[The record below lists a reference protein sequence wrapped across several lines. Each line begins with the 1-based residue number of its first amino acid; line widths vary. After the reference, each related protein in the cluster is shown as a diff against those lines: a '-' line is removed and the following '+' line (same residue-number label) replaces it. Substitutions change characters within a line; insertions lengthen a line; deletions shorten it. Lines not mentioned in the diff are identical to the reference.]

1 MIDKLKD
8 KITKLK
14 NKKYFKTVMF
24 FVYEMVYLLFID
36 VFNQYLLTRSF
47 DTSNYLINNLL
58 VFDIVWIL
66 LFFIFLYVLKPKV
79 RKVITCTFNILLLL
93 ISLANYFMYSYFYSV
108 FSWKDLVLSSDGFS
122 FIDSVFKFINLKI
135 ILFTLAS
142 IDMILLIY
150 KTRTKKTYKFKSIRS
165 VIIIII
171 LIMIFGI
178 RGIYINNRLSNTN
191 DGWDSTEV
199 INNDSNYYQNWTDST
214 RLMKICGIYEY
225 LIKDFYNSFLKKD
238 NSIEARLFVNN
249 YIDENYKEDN
259 NEYTGIFKNKNLIF
273 VMMESMDDWLV
284 NENVTPTMYKMIQH
298 GFNFNNHYSPA
309 YVTGETANTEFIANT
324 GMYPSI
330 DRLSP
335 NYAYVNNN
343 YPYSIASLFKNEGYT
358 VNSFHR
364 SNGFLYNRSIMH
376 ISLGY
381 EKYHSYVDMGIS
393 DDNLDLDS
401 YIIKNGYNKIISNN
415 KFMSFI
421 ITYSPHSP
429 YTYNKIECQTNLSD
443 IKTIYPELDNE
454 ELLCA
459 YSAARETDNMFK
471 LLLEKL
477 KNDNLLDDTIIV
489 AFTDHP
495 NKLVIRDD
503 ETEKLNKTIFYIYDH
518 DMNSNQID
526 TITSSINILPTVINL
541 FGIKNNYL
549 YSGYDALDTNEEY
562 VIFKDYTY
570 FDGKEV
576 KTVTKE
582 YKDKLEYSSDILS
595 SDYYKDNTVKK

>member
-1 MIDKLKD
+1 MII
-8 KITKLK
+8 KIK
-14 NKKYFKTVMF
+14 NKRYFKTVMF
-24 FVYEMVYLLFID
+24 FVYEGIYLLFID
-36 VFNQYLLTRSF
+36 AFNQYLLTRSF
-47 DTSNYLINNLL
+47 DISNYLINNLV
-58 VFDIVWIL
+58 VFNIVWIL

-79 RKVITCTFNILLLL
+79 RKVIACIFNILLLL

-108 FSWKDLVLSSDGFS
+108 FSWKDLVLSGEGFS
-122 FIDSVFKFINLKI
+122 FIDSIFKFINLKI
-135 ILFTLAS
+135 ILFTLTS
-142 IDMILLIY
+142 IDMILLVY
-150 KTRTKKTYKFKSIRS
+150 KTRTKRTYKFKSIQS
-165 VIIIII
+165 LI
-171 LIMIFGI
+171 LVIMIIVLFGV
-178 RGIYINNRLSNTN
+178 RRIYINNNLNSVN
-191 DGWDSTEV
+191 DGWNSNNV
-199 INNDSNYYQNWTDST
+199 ISNDSNYYQNWNSPT
-214 RLMKICGIYEY
+214 RLVKICGIYEY
-225 LIKDFYNSFLKKD
+225 LIKDFYNSFIKKD
-238 NSIEARLFVNN
+238 NSVEARLFVNN

-259 NEYTGIFKNKNLIF
+259 NEYTGIFKDKNLIF

-284 NENVTPTMYKMIQH
+284 NEDVTPTMYMMMQH
-298 GFNFNNHYSPA
+298 GFNFNNHYSPG
-309 YVTGETANTEFIANT
+309 YVTGDTANTEFIANT
-324 GMYPSI
+324 GMYPVI
-330 DRLSP
+330 NKLSP
-335 NYAYVNNN
+335 NYAYVNNS
-343 YPYSIASLFKNEGYT
+343 YPYSIANLFKNEGYT

-364 SNGFLYNRSIMH
+364 SGGGIYNRENMH

-381 EKYHSYVDMGIS
+381 EKYYNYVDMGIS

-401 YIIKNGYNKIISNN
+401 YIIRDGYDKIISDN

-443 IKTIYPELDNE
+443 IKTIYPELDKE

>member
-1 MIDKLKD
+1 M
-8 KITKLK
+8 
-14 NKKYFKTVMF
+14 
-24 FVYEMVYLLFID
+24 
-36 VFNQYLLTRSF
+36 
-47 DTSNYLINNLL
+47 
-58 VFDIVWIL
+58 
-66 LFFIFLYVLKPKV
+66 
-79 RKVITCTFNILLLL
+79 
-93 ISLANYFMYSYFYSV
+93 
-108 FSWKDLVLSSDGFS
+108 
-122 FIDSVFKFINLKI
+122 
-135 ILFTLAS
+135 
-142 IDMILLIY
+142 
-150 KTRTKKTYKFKSIRS
+150 
-165 VIIIII
+165 
-171 LIMIFGI
+171 
-178 RGIYINNRLSNTN
+178 
-191 DGWDSTEV
+191 
-199 INNDSNYYQNWTDST
+199 
-214 RLMKICGIYEY
+214 
-225 LIKDFYNSFLKKD
+225 
-238 NSIEARLFVNN
+238 
-249 YIDENYKEDN
+249 
-259 NEYTGIFKNKNLIF
+259 
-273 VMMESMDDWLV
+273 
-284 NENVTPTMYKMIQH
+284 
-298 GFNFNNHYSPA
+298 
-309 YVTGETANTEFIANT
+309 
-324 GMYPSI
+324 
-330 DRLSP
+330 
-335 NYAYVNNN
+335 
-343 YPYSIASLFKNEGYT
+343 
-358 VNSFHR
+358 
-364 SNGFLYNRSIMH
+364 
-376 ISLGY
+376 
-381 EKYHSYVDMGIS
+381 
-393 DDNLDLDS
+393 DLDS
-401 YIIKNGYNKIISNN
+401 YIIKDGYDKIISDN

-459 YSAARETDNMFK
+459 YSSARETDNMFK

>member
-36 VFNQYLLTRSF
+36 VFNQYLFTRSF

-135 ILFTLAS
+135 ILFTLTS

-225 LIKDFYNSFLKKD
+225 LIKDFYNSFIKKD

-259 NEYTGIFKNKNLIF
+259 NEYTGIFKDKNLIF

-284 NENVTPTMYKMIQH
+284 NEDVTPTMYMMMQH

-443 IKTIYPELDNE
+443 IKTIYPELDKE

>member
-1 MIDKLKD
+1 
-8 KITKLK
+8 
-14 NKKYFKTVMF
+14 
-24 FVYEMVYLLFID
+24 
-36 VFNQYLLTRSF
+36 
-47 DTSNYLINNLL
+47 
-58 VFDIVWIL
+58 
-66 LFFIFLYVLKPKV
+66 
-79 RKVITCTFNILLLL
+79 
-93 ISLANYFMYSYFYSV
+93 
-108 FSWKDLVLSSDGFS
+108 
-122 FIDSVFKFINLKI
+122 
-135 ILFTLAS
+135 
-142 IDMILLIY
+142 
-150 KTRTKKTYKFKSIRS
+150 
-165 VIIIII
+165 
-171 LIMIFGI
+171 
-178 RGIYINNRLSNTN
+178 
-191 DGWDSTEV
+191 
-199 INNDSNYYQNWTDST
+199 
-214 RLMKICGIYEY
+214 
-225 LIKDFYNSFLKKD
+225 
-238 NSIEARLFVNN
+238 
-249 YIDENYKEDN
+249 
-259 NEYTGIFKNKNLIF
+259 
-273 VMMESMDDWLV
+273 
-284 NENVTPTMYKMIQH
+284 
-298 GFNFNNHYSPA
+298 
-309 YVTGETANTEFIANT
+309 
-324 GMYPSI
+324 
-330 DRLSP
+330 
-335 NYAYVNNN
+335 
-343 YPYSIASLFKNEGYT
+343 
-358 VNSFHR
+358 
-364 SNGFLYNRSIMH
+364 MH

-381 EKYHSYVDMGIS
+381 EKYHNYVDMGIS

-401 YIIKNGYNKIISNN
+401 YIIKDGYDKIISDN

-489 AFTDHP
+489 AFTDYP

>member
-135 ILFTLAS
+135 ILFTLTS

-284 NENVTPTMYKMIQH
+284 NENVTPTMYKMMQH

-518 DMNSNQID
+518 EMNSNQID

-549 YSGYDALDTNEEY
+549 YSGYDALDTNEGY

>member
-135 ILFTLAS
+135 ILFTLTS

-284 NENVTPTMYKMIQH
+284 NENVTPTMYKMMQH

-518 DMNSNQID
+518 EMNSNQID

>member
-1 MIDKLKD
+1 MII
-8 KITKLK
+8 KIK
-14 NKKYFKTVMF
+14 NKRYFKTVMF
-24 FVYEMVYLLFID
+24 FVYEGIYLLFID
-36 VFNQYLLTRSF
+36 AFNQYLLTRSF
-47 DTSNYLINNLL
+47 DISNYLINNLV
-58 VFDIVWIL
+58 VFNIVWIL
-66 LFFIFLYVLKPKV
+66 LFFIFLYVLKPKA

-135 ILFTLAS
+135 ILFTLTS
-142 IDMILLIY
+142 IDMILLVY
-150 KTRTKKTYKFKSIRS
+150 KTRTKRTYKFKSIQS
-165 VIIIII
+165 LI
-171 LIMIFGI
+171 LVIMIIVLFGV
-178 RGIYINNRLSNTN
+178 RRIYINNNLNSVN
-191 DGWDSTEV
+191 DGWNSTEV

-284 NENVTPTMYKMIQH
+284 NENVTPTMYKMMQH

-429 YTYNKIECQTNLSD
+429 YTYNKVECQTNLPD

>member
-1 MIDKLKD
+1 MII
-8 KITKLK
+8 KIK
-14 NKKYFKTVMF
+14 NTRYFKTVMF
-24 FVYEMVYLLFID
+24 FVYEGIYLLFID
-36 VFNQYLLTRSF
+36 AFNQYLLTRSF
-47 DTSNYLINNLL
+47 DISNYLINNLV
-58 VFDIVWIL
+58 VFNIVWIL
-66 LFFIFLYVLKPKV
+66 LFFIFLYVLKPKA
-79 RKVITCTFNILLLL
+79 RKVIACIFNILLLL

-108 FSWKDLVLSSDGFS
+108 FSWKDLVLSGEVFS

-135 ILFTLAS
+135 ILFTLTS
-142 IDMILLIY
+142 IDMILLVY
-150 KTRTKKTYKFKSIRS
+150 KTRTKRTYKFKSIQS
-165 VIIIII
+165 LI
-171 LIMIFGI
+171 LVIMIIVLFGV
-178 RGIYINNRLSNTN
+178 RRIYINNNLNSVN
-191 DGWDSTEV
+191 DGWNSNNV
-199 INNDSNYYQNWTDST
+199 ISNDSNYYQNWNSPT
-214 RLMKICGIYEY
+214 RLIKICGIYEY
-225 LIKDFYNSFLKKD
+225 LIKDFYNSFIKKD

-259 NEYTGIFKNKNLIF
+259 NEYTGIFKDKNLIF

-284 NENVTPTMYKMIQH
+284 NEDVTPTMYMMMQH
-298 GFNFNNHYSPA
+298 GFNFNNHYSPG
-309 YVTGETANTEFIANT
+309 YVTGDTANTEFIANT
-324 GMYPSI
+324 GMYPVI
-330 DRLSP
+330 NKLSP
-335 NYAYVNNN
+335 NYAYVNNS
-343 YPYSIASLFKNEGYT
+343 YPYSIANLFKNEGYT

-364 SNGFLYNRSIMH
+364 SGGGIYNRANMH

-381 EKYHSYVDMGIS
+381 EKYHNYVDMGIS

-401 YIIKNGYNKIISNN
+401 YIIKDGYDKIISDN

-459 YSAARETDNMFK
+459 YSSARETDNMFK

>member
-1 MIDKLKD
+1 MII
-8 KITKLK
+8 KIK
-14 NKKYFKTVMF
+14 NTRYFKTVMF
-24 FVYEMVYLLFID
+24 FVYEGIYLLFID
-36 VFNQYLLTRSF
+36 AFNQYLLTRSF
-47 DTSNYLINNLL
+47 DISNYLMNNLV
-58 VFDIVWIL
+58 VFNIVWIL
-66 LFFIFLYVLKPKV
+66 LFFIFLYVLKPKA
-79 RKVITCTFNILLLL
+79 RKVIACIFNILLLL

-108 FSWKDLVLSSDGFS
+108 FSWKDLVLSGEGFS

-135 ILFTLAS
+135 ILFILTS
-142 IDMILLIY
+142 IDMILLVY
-150 KTRTKKTYKFKSIRS
+150 KTRTKRTYKFKSIQS
-165 VIIIII
+165 LI
-171 LIMIFGI
+171 LVIMIIVLFGV
-178 RGIYINNRLSNTN
+178 RRIYINNNLNSVN
-191 DGWDSTEV
+191 DGWNSNNV
-199 INNDSNYYQNWTDST
+199 ISNDSNYYQNWNSPT
-214 RLMKICGIYEY
+214 RLVKICGIYEY
-225 LIKDFYNSFLKKD
+225 LIKDFYNSFIKKD
-238 NSIEARLFVNN
+238 NGIEARLFVNN

-259 NEYTGIFKNKNLIF
+259 NEYTGIFKDKNLIF

-284 NENVTPTMYKMIQH
+284 NEDVTPTMYMMMQH
-298 GFNFNNHYSPA
+298 GFNFNNHYSPG
-309 YVTGETANTEFIANT
+309 YVTGDTANTEFIANT
-324 GMYPSI
+324 GMYPVI
-330 DRLSP
+330 NKLSP
-335 NYAYVNNN
+335 NYAYVNNS
-343 YPYSIASLFKNEGYT
+343 YPYSIANLFKNEGYT

-364 SNGFLYNRSIMH
+364 SGGGIYNRENMH

-381 EKYHSYVDMGIS
+381 EKYYNYVDMGIS

-401 YIIKNGYNKIISNN
+401 YIIKDGYDKIISDN